1 MYTRLQR
8 TDFYSPVSFLFFNIG
23 SLLDTTYTSITYPRL
38 VRTSFLVRRPA
49 KVLFTTDFSTAQ
61 PAKAAWSVGQHER
74 ISNWH
79 QVTRSAAASQ
89 GFGVLAL
96 QQLSER
102 PSGGGQSDTNPQAF
116 STWCVYVA
124 WSASQIHQRGLVL
137 RETIHVCLNAII
149 ARWKWAL
156 NESVLL

>member
-8 TDFYSPVSFLFFNIG
+8 TDFHSPISFLFFNIG
-23 SLLDTTYTSITYPRL
+23 SPLDTTYTSITYPRL
-38 VRTSFLVRRPA
+38 VRTSFLTRRPA
-49 KVLFTTDFSTAQ
+49 KVLFTTDCSTAQ

-89 GFGVLAL
+89 GVGVLAL

-102 PSGGGQSDTNPQAF
+102 LSGEGSQIPIHKRF
-116 STWCVYVA
+116 PRVIWCVYVA
-124 WSASQIHQRGLVL
+124 RSASQTDDDIVDTVMAPAEPGSAAASD
-137 RETIHVCLNAII
+137 E
-149 ARWKWAL
+149 
-156 NESVLL
+156 